1 MNYFSIVLSQLEI
14 FAVYMIIGMAAVKMH
29 ILDRGKLSVLSGIVT
44 KILLPL
50 LIFTN
55 TIHGPTREEFLSST
69 VIIAIGIL
77 LFLSLYL
84 LSILLSKAASLKGN
98 RSKVYRACTMFGN
111 CGFMGIPVI
120 LALYPDR
127 GGLYMG
133 MYTVA
138 DQLMLWTLGVYL
150 ASPVEANL
158 SISGNLR
165 KMVNPATMAVLL
177 SVFFV
182 LTGLRLPDFLSDAL
196 TKTGSAAPPLSM
208 IYLGGAFCYISI
220 KEYLKK
226 LEIYLMILVKM
237 LLAPLAVYFLLTHIP
252 GLEKSISITLSI
264 ICGLPSMSSIAMIA
278 ETQHSDSD
286 YAAGMIFL
294 TTISTIITL
303 PIVCALL

>member
-1 MNYFSIVLSQLEI
+1 MNYFSIVLGQLEI
-14 FAVYMIIGMAAVKMH
+14 FAVYMAIGMIAVKMH
-29 ILDRGKLSVLSGIVT
+29 ILDRDGLGVLSGIVT

-55 TIHGPTREEFLSST
+55 TIHGPTRDQFLSST
-69 VIIAIGIL
+69 VIIFIGL
-77 LFLSLYL
+77 ALFLSLYI
-84 LSILLSKAASLKGN
+84 LSGLLSKIMRLRGN
-98 RSKVYRACTMFGN
+98 RGKIYRACTMFGN

-120 LALYPDR
+120 LALYPDQ

-165 KMVNPATMAVLL
+165 KMLNPATIAVLL

-182 LTGLRLPDFLSDAL
+182 LTGLKLPDFLSDAL
-196 TKTGSAAPPLSM
+196 TKTGAAAPPLSM
-208 IYLGGAFCYISI
+208 VYLGGAFCFISI

-237 LLAPLAVYFLLTHIP
+237 LLAPLAVYFLLTYIP
-252 GLEKSISITLSI
+252 DLPQSIAITISI